1 MHRIASMVAIYD
13 HFDQPSP
20 ELEWFIQRMHDLQ
33 YKYYAS
39 DLLCSIRHSQEFN
52 LDASVRRAIAV
63 MRLTGIPV
71 QEHFTPVYRSE
82 PFGIRRDWRLSEMA
96 SGLVILVC
104 ESREREV
111 QEVQQA
117 LLRYLGI

>member
-1 MHRIASMVAIYD
+1 MHKITPKIATHYQYD
-13 HFDQPSP
+13 HPSQ

-39 DLLCSIRHSQEFN
+39 DLLCSIRHSPEFN
-52 LDASVRRAIAV
+52 MEASVRRAIAV

-104 ESREREV
+104 ESREREI
-111 QEVQQA
+111 QKVQQA

>member
-1 MHRIASMVAIYD
+1 MHKITPMIATYYQYD
-13 HFDQPSP
+13 HPSQ
-20 ELEWFIQRMHDLQ
+20 ELEWFIQRMQDLQ

-39 DLLCSIRHSQEFN
+39 DLLCSIRHSPEFN
-52 LDASVRRAIAV
+52 MEASVRRAIAV

-104 ESREREV
+104 ESREREI